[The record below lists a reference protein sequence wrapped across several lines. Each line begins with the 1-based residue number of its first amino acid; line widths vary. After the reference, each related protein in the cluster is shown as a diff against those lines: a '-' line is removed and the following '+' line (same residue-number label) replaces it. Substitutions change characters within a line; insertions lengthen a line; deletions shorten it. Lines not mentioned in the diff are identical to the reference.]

1 MLAIDER
8 RRLDD
13 QQEAVDAGMTER
25 RERCTSR
32 PTGTCSREDRQECD
46 YINCLIRDIENI
58 DDLHAAIQQDDRDAI
73 LHGRPQ
79 SRANQIDSN
88 SAIMAERR
96 QRCRSIPPGFCA
108 GASREGC
115 DYCRIRDIIA
125 TRNIQHVG
133 AEMTPAELQTIIQHA
148 ASELSDQ
155 IDAINANMLE
165 RLRRCTTMPTGSCAG
180 EQRKECDFCKINDII
195 AAIRENREVVQLPP
209 VEMLAVIQRDNYERS
224 WRRNHAATTAA
235 MQTISL

>member
-1 MLAIDER
+1 
-8 RRLDD
+8 
-13 QQEAVDAGMTER
+13 
-25 RERCTSR
+25 
-32 PTGTCSREDRQECD
+32 
-46 YINCLIRDIENI
+46 
-58 DDLHAAIQQDDRDAI
+58 
-73 LHGRPQ
+73 
-79 SRANQIDSN
+79 
-88 SAIMAERR
+88 
-96 QRCRSIPPGFCA
+96 
-108 GASREGC
+108 
-115 DYCRIRDIIA
+115 
-125 TRNIQHVG
+125 
-133 AEMTPAELQTIIQHA
+133 MTPAELQTIIQHA

-235 MQTISL
+235 MQNNLTTRRKPNNSKGHMRRLPPRRLLCRRCWRRSMHLCRHM